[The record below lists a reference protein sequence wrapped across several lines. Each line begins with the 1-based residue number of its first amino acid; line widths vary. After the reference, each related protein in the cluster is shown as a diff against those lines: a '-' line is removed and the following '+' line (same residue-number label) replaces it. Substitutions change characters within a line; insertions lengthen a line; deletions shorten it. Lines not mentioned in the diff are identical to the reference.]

1 MAFGPLCPGGHL
13 LLGKDAQTRP
23 LQANAE
29 PRPGTNRA
37 LIGFPGRQKGPKL
50 TFYAVSLHGATYRP
64 PNGIANMGGGKRW
77 IDHHRTPQTTRA
89 NICSLFGESG
99 EDLPL
104 ANSADQAESR

>member
-1 MAFGPLCPGGHL
+1 MGHFAQEGIYC
-13 LLGKDAQTRP
+13 LGKTLKRCPCQRTLDPNQVPTG
-23 LQANAE
+23 LQ
-29 PRPGTNRA
+29 
-37 LIGFPGRQKGPKL
+37 LGFTGGKKRPKL

-77 IDHHRTPQTTRA
+77 IDHHRTPQTARA
-89 NICSLFGESG
+89 NICSLFGELG